1 MINHKRTIN
10 PVFLLAFTFIA
21 VLLLMAPDLSFAS
34 EGTGGGLPYEQPLS
48 QLRNSVTGPVAFTLS
63 LIGIIVAFGVLIFG
77 GEISGFFK
85 TIVFIVLLVAT
96 LVGAQNLMSQ
106 FFGRGAEIA
115 TLTSPASEFK
125 RAV

>member
-1 MINHKRTIN
+1 MTNPKRTIN

-21 VLLLMAPDLSFAS
+21 ILLLMAPDLSFAS
-34 EGTGGGLPYEQPLS
+34 EGTGGGLPYEGPLS

-96 LVGAQNLMSQ
+96 LVGAQNFMSQ

-115 TLTSPASEFK
+115 TLTSPAAELN

>member
-1 MINHKRTIN
+1 MNQNTQTGFIFAIAL
-10 PVFLLAFTFIA
+10 FAICLLIS
-21 VLLLMAPDLSFAS
+21 PDVFAS
-34 EGTGGGLPYEQPLS
+34 EGSGGGLPYEGALS

-85 TIVFIVLLVAT
+85 TVVFIVLLVAT
-96 LVGAQNLMSQ
+96 LVGAQNFMSQ

-115 TLTSPASEFK
+115 SIVSPSTTLNHK
-125 RAV
+125 AV

>member
-1 MINHKRTIN
+1 MTNPKRTIN

-21 VLLLMAPDLSFAS
+21 ILLLMAPDLSFAS
-34 EGTGGGLPYEQPLS
+34 EGTGGGLPYEGPLS

-77 GEISGFFK
+77 GEIGGFFK

-96 LVGAQNLMSQ
+96 LVGAQNFMSQ

-115 TLTSPASEFK
+115 TLTSPAAELN